1 MFRAAVQALELLSAG
16 NGSARR
22 SGNQSMKRCFPGTE
36 HAPDG
41 GLSQPAVHKA
51 VNGDRTETPRR
62 NENGPPKRAVLER
75 GGTMTQYFTRNVTP

>member
-51 VNGDRTETPRR
+51 ANGDPDR
-62 NENGPPKRAVLER
+62 NAASKRER
-75 GGTMTQYFTRNVTP
+75 PAEAGRS